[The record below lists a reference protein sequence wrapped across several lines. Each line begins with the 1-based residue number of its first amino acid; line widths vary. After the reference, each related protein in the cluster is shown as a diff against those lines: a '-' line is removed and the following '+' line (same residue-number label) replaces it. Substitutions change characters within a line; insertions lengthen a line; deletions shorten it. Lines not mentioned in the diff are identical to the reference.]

1 MIDAARVGGSAPSYT
16 HSFSMLGQYLN
27 QQKARA
33 VTITETGAGFMV
45 ICFPDGNLLRQR
57 VLNVSHADLLG
68 MDGAFE
74 KIAAGRRGGI
84 LRGGNAADKRHPVVP
99 QGYHAFLSALG
110 HKLDQRGA
118 VSVTVCDTD
127 KKIYVDFW
135 IDRATFVIRDQR
147 RTAVSARQSDVYD
160 LKSVTQ
166 LIETV
171 RSGITQETAR
181 NLGALRINP
190 HDYLS
195 AISAAQLLEME
206 GKYREAE
213 SFYARVAAQVTD
225 VPEAHYHLARLALVR
240 EDAGAAL
247 TNIRKAMADHEDVAA
262 YQDLLGCI
270 LRATRKQKE
279 AATAFERAAELDPDN
294 AIIHYHLAKTYEAL
308 GCTEDAEREMAFS
321 GNQQAAPA
329 WAFPEDG
336 SDSAGPLVAA
346 TDSDP
351 IDDSPASTALLPTL
365 PIDTS
370 SAATALLPPIDATSA
385 PAPLQTFTTEWSPA
399 LPGPGAAQAA
409 PASFETS
416 TGPGGGF
423 PVDPAAGWT
432 PPAPQ
437 PAWNGAAPWAPG
449 QPAPQQWAQPP
460 ATPPPGWV
468 QPPPGYQ
475 PTQPSPGY
483 QQAAATGMP
492 QPGGTWPQGAAPQ
505 PGPPPGWVGPPA
517 PPQGW
522 QPQPAPAGPPE
533 GWQPPAPAAPAWVQ
547 RLGQPAPVTPDG
559 PPAQPSGSPPQQE
572 AAAWYPAAQQTLPT
586 QPAPFQAPAAF
597 SGHGMEPAAPP
608 AVPEA
613 PPQTAQSA
621 PPSSPG
627 GGWVGTQ
634 ASPAAPAIVPAPVVE
649 TRATGQGDTN
659 ANAVELAAEILMIQR
674 AIDGEPNR
682 ADLHRKLGFLL
693 ARQGRTA
700 EAATE
705 FRKALQC
712 SRTNL

>member
-16 HSFSMLGQYLN
+16 HSLSMLGQYLN

-33 VTITETGAGFMV
+33 ATITETGAGFMV
-45 ICFPDGNLLRQR
+45 ICFPEGNLLRQR

-99 QGYHAFLSALG
+99 QGYDAFLRALG

-118 VSVTVCDTD
+118 VSVTICDTD

-160 LKSVTQ
+160 LKSATQ

-195 AISAAQLLEME
+195 AISAAQLLETE

-213 SFYARVAAQVTD
+213 SFYARVVAQVTD
-225 VPEAHYHLARLALVR
+225 FPEAHYHLARLALVR

-279 AATAFERAAELDPDN
+279 AATAFERAAELEPEN

-308 GCTEDAEREMAFS
+308 GRTEDAEREMAFS
-321 GNQQAAPA
+321 GDQHAAPA
-329 WAFPEDG
+329 WAFPEEG

-351 IDDSPASTALLPTL
+351 LDDSPASTALLPALT
-365 PIDTS
+365 IDTS
-370 SAATALLPPIDATSA
+370 PAATALLPPSDTTPV

-399 LPGPGAAQAA
+399 LPGSGAAQAA
-409 PASFETS
+409 PAPFETS

-475 PTQPSPGY
+475 
-483 QQAAATGMP
+483 QAAATGMP
-492 QPGGTWPQGAAPQ
+492 QAGGTWPQGTAPQ
-505 PGPPPGWVGPPA
+505 PGPPPGWVGQPG
-517 PPQGW
+517 PQQGAW

-547 RLGQPAPVTPDG
+547 RLGQPAPVSPDA
-559 PPAQPSGSPPQQE
+559 PPTQPSGGPPQQE
-572 AAAWYPAAQQTLPT
+572 AAAWYPPAQQEPPT
-586 QPAPFQAPAAF
+586 QLAPFQAPAA
-597 SGHGMEPAAPP
+597 STGHGVDPAAPRAEP
-608 AVPEA
+608 EVPL
-613 PPQTAQSA
+613 QTAQPA
-621 PPSSPG
+621 PSPSSE
-627 GGWVGTQ
+627 GGWIGNQ
-634 ASPAAPAIVPAPVVE
+634 APPAAPAIVQAPVVE
-649 TRATGQGDTN
+649 THAAGQDDTN
-659 ANAVELAAEILMIQR
+659 ANAVELAAEIMMIQR